1 MHFYFTTSV
10 AGRGRFLADA
20 AHIFPL
26 GRGGPDCIENT
37 ALMCTAIHRLYDH
50 GLIALSGNYRI
61 LTKDSLSDDYR
72 SELNHDG
79 PATLPQDRRLW
90 PSIEMVHAHR
100 REIFGASS

>member
-37 ALMCTAIHRLYDH
+37 ALMYPATHLLYDH
-50 GLIALSGNYRI
+50 GLIALSDDHRI
-61 LTKDSLSDDYR
+61 LTKDSLSDNYR
-72 SELNHDG
+72 RALNHDG
-79 PATLPQDRRLW
+79 RRNA
-90 PSIEMVHAHR
+90 SARHASV
-100 REIFGASS
+100 A